1 MCTFTKKTTKYMYN
15 LYNIIYILFLFVCFS
30 IGYPVVTLGFGFKSY
45 VGFRMRLRRQKEV
58 EKEND
63 YYYEF
68 LREALP
74 PGVREEVSH
83 ISCSCLFA
91 FNFRLFLAFIQPTFL
106 NNNK

>member
-91 FNFRLFLAFIQPTFL
+91 FIFWPLFSLLF
-106 NNNK
+106 

>member
-1 MCTFTKKTTKYMYN
+1 MYN

-83 ISCSCLFA
+83 ISCSA
-91 FNFRLFLAFIQPTFL
+91 FIFLAYFLAFIQPTFL
-106 NNNK
+106 K

>member
-1 MCTFTKKTTKYMYN
+1 M
-15 LYNIIYILFLFVCFS
+15 FVCFS

-74 PGVREEVSH
+74 PGVREEVLHSQLFVY
-83 ISCSCLFA
+83 IYFCLFYC
-91 FNFRLFLAFIQPTFL
+91 LYTLQE
-106 NNNK
+106 

>member
-1 MCTFTKKTTKYMYN
+1 M
-15 LYNIIYILFLFVCFS
+15 FVCFS

-74 PGVREEVSH
+74 PGVREEVS
-83 ISCSCLFA
+83 CLFTCIFA
-91 FNFRLFLAFIQPTFL
+91 YALSQPGL
-106 NNNK
+106 EKL

>member
-1 MCTFTKKTTKYMYN
+1 MY
-15 LYNIIYILFLFVCFS
+15 IFFFHFS

-83 ISCSCLFA
+83 LVVVCLH
-91 FNFRLFLAFIQPTFL
+91 LFLSYIFGLYSAYFL
-106 NNNK
+106 NNKK